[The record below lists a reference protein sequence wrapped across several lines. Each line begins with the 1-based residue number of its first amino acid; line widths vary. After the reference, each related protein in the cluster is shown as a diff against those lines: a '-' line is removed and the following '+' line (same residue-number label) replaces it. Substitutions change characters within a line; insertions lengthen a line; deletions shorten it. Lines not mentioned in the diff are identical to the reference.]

1 MMRHAL
7 AVRAHFDWA
16 VGVTLAAPAEDIAR
30 LVAPGLRLDADA
42 GTGFLAAA
50 AVQTRRLR
58 PEPLPAALGLDFLLV
73 GYRVFVRFK
82 GSSGEHRG
90 LQILGSET
98 DGRLMSMLGNLFTHY
113 GYRRRLVTTT
123 RTNGRLSVETDSGLR
138 IGIDAARPELPAG
151 SPFTSWAEARKFA
164 GPMPYT
170 FAAEKDGRIV
180 RVRGTRAHWE
190 PRPVALTAFDAPFLT
205 TLVPSARPA
214 AAFLVEDVDYRWEP
228 GRREAPLPE

>member
-58 PEPLPAALGLDFLLV
+58 PEPLPAALGLNFLLV
-73 GYRVFVRFK
+73 GYRVFVRFR
-82 GSSGEHRG
+82 GNSGEHRG

-113 GYRRRLVTTT
+113 GYQQRSVTTS
-123 RTNGRLSVETDSGLR
+123 RVDGRLSIATDSGLR
-138 IGIDAARPELPAG
+138 IEVDPGRPELPEG
-151 SPFTSWAEARKFA
+151 SPFASWNDARKFA

-170 FAAEKDGRIV
+170 FAAESDGRIV
-180 RVRGTRAHWE
+180 RVRGTRAHWQ
-190 PRPVALTAFDAPFLT
+190 PRPVGLTALDAPFLRA
-205 TLVPSARPA
+205 LVPGARPA

-228 GRREAPLPE
+228 GQREAPLPE